1 MRIFR
6 SLWLVNLLAL
16 AGCGG
21 PEYKGPPSDHFD
33 GQQFYNQEPFTKKS
47 FWTLIKWQ
55 LTRERPEWVWQ
66 ALPPRQ
72 EELPERVTG
81 NDLRVTY
88 INHATL
94 LIQYHGLNILTDPV
108 WSERVSPFSFIGPK
122 RYHDPGVALE
132 KLPPLDL
139 IFVSHSHYDHMD
151 LATLRRLAEINPLTP
166 VVTLLGNAEL
176 IRKEAGFGTVTEM
189 DWWQSQ
195 PLNQQVT
202 LHIVPSQHWS
212 ARTRFDTN
220 RTLWGGFVLESAS
233 GPVYFPGD
241 TAWGGHF
248 QRIHD
253 RFGPMRFSALSIG
266 AYEPRWFMVSS
277 HMNPQEAVAAHKIL
291 HSSTSMGIHFGTF
304 PLSDEAQFAPPQ
316 DLAKEREAQ
325 GLPEEAFRAPLPGE
339 SWTVPVITAGH

>member
-81 NDLRVTY
+81 DDLRVTY

-151 LATLRRLAEINPLTP
+151 LATLRRLAERAPLTP
-166 VVTLLGNAEL
+166 VVTPLGNAEL
-176 IRKEAGFGTVTEM
+176 IRRETGFVTVSEL
-189 DWWQSQ
+189 DWWQSL
-195 PLNQQVT
+195 PLKDGLR
-202 LHIVPSQHWS
+202 LHLVPGQHWS
-212 ARTRFDTN
+212 ARSRFDTN
-220 RTLWGGFVLESAS
+220 RRLWGGFVLEAPT
-233 GPVYFPGD
+233 GPVYFAGD
-241 TAWGGHF
+241 TGWGPHF
-248 QRIHD
+248 AQIRERLGAP
-253 RFGPMRFSALSIG
+253 RFAALPIG
-266 AYEPRWFMVSS
+266 AYEPRWFMQDS
-277 HMNPQEAVAAHKIL
+277 HLNPDDAVRAHQALGAANSL
-291 HSSTSMGIHFGTF
+291 GIHFGTF
-304 PLSDEAQFAPPQ
+304 SLSDEAQFAPSR
-316 DLAKEREAQ
+316 DLAHARALH
-325 GLPEEAFRAPLPGE
+325 GLADEAFRTLAPGE
-339 SWTVPVITAGH
+339 VWSVP